1 MAVFL
6 SSLEEL
12 NGFRDTLM
20 NIQSFIADTAP
31 ANERKNVLQ
40 LAIILPTLNERDN
53 IAPLIERIEDAL
65 GPEGWEVLVVDDNSK
80 DGT

>member
-1 MAVFL
+1 MSQTISANQAVTAHKP
-6 SSLEEL
+6 LE
-12 NGFRDTLM
+12 
-20 NIQSFIADTAP
+20 
-31 ANERKNVLQ
+31 